1 VRNLY
6 VLTDRLK
13 FADGHAEQASFDAQ
27 PVEVAQKFD
36 HTYEVCL
43 RKIAACIIKLDMAIL
58 YAVEEAH
65 KLQDYSTFD
74 KDERV
79 EIKQSLHEEECVKF
93 FYNRRFFR
101 SDIRYDEDLNRHA
114 QMSMQ
119 QLINRIND
127 TRTVIY
133 LSKMIEE
140 MLSLFY
146 TSRQQV
152 NEGRDI
158 TNVYEGRG
166 RVYGAYLTLLY
177 GVVLDLRGATF
188 DIMSRDVL
196 DDVSAVALKSRM
208 EALQENFTGLWLK
221 MGSSKAGYKQPVL
234 VYDSPTW
241 WYAISN
247 DGSFLRIHLTLRDR
261 KNPLIMKLTLLKTI
275 LTTWK
280 GVLLKAYILT

>member
-1 VRNLY
+1 
-6 VLTDRLK
+6 
-13 FADGHAEQASFDAQ
+13 
-27 PVEVAQKFD
+27 
-36 HTYEVCL
+36 
-43 RKIAACIIKLDMAIL
+43 
-58 YAVEEAH
+58 
-65 KLQDYSTFD
+65 
-74 KDERV
+74 
-79 EIKQSLHEEECVKF
+79 
-93 FYNRRFFR
+93 
-101 SDIRYDEDLNRHA
+101 
-114 QMSMQ
+114 
-119 QLINRIND
+119 
-127 TRTVIY
+127 
-133 LSKMIEE
+133 MIEE

-261 KNPLIMKLTLLKTI
+261 NEPLDNETDTSENYLDYLEGCPPESLYTNPMNLTMIHNPSKTSQTLSFIVPVVSALSIIPAALAWTHSNHQVGTAADADFYSLISNVAMQLLGLLAMMISVISNRHLANETWFWTWILASFSAGCAGIAIPLYLIVPTEWSAAISFAGAVAQVFVTLQ
-275 LTTWK
+275 
-280 GVLLKAYILT
+280 LLYGI